1 MFRPVCELF
10 LRTDLSNR
18 LGFLGLARG
27 FDAENRI
34 EFTLLGAEIEAI
46 SEPRP
51 GIFALSDRAP
61 HRFPSMDLRG
71 VVGFGA

>member
-1 MFRPVCELF
+1 
-10 LRTDLSNR
+10 
-18 LGFLGLARG
+18 LGLARG